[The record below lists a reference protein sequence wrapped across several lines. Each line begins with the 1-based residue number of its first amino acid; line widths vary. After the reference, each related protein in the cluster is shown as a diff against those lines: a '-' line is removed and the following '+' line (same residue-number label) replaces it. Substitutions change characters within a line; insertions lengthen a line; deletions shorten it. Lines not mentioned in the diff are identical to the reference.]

1 MSGGATHLLRD
12 PTPNRNPRR
21 ATRGAVATPHRKSDT
36 TIRHAAASIAAL
48 KKAVLW
54 LARSVHWQKIRRIPK
69 LDVLTAVLCLG
80 MLLPLVRVIFTSYS
94 TSQPIGLWVVAVL
107 LAVAVGLSVQSV
119 VEKLR
124 NPDTTH

>member
-1 MSGGATHLLRD
+1 MSGRTVHLKRAS
-12 PTPNRNPRR
+12 TPNRNPRK
-21 ATRGAVATPHRKSDT
+21 ATPEAATITHWKADMA
-36 TIRHAAASIAAL
+36 IRHVMAF
-48 KKAVLW
+48 KEAVLRFM
-54 LARSVHWQKIRRIPK
+54 LSMDWQRIRRIPK
-69 LDVLTAVLCLG
+69 LDVLTAVLCFS

-94 TSQPIGLWVVAVL
+94 TFQPIGLWVVAVL